1 MDTPSAT
8 FWAAPA
14 LLAAFIA
21 ALGFIGKTAADLILR
36 YRETAR
42 ERRSRLIELYTLIR
56 AGDAAFKVQRDLRIR
71 LANQLRQRLPETAQ
85 LPRGFDRLFTSTY
98 SNMNDEE
105 RQLHLLIRTMTVHTF
120 RPLNQSLLEWL
131 RSDRYF
137 RAIAPSHRRLGK
149 LALFLAQ
156 LEAHLII
163 WNAKYEVWI
172 PDHPERAI
180 VFLADEEKHGVQFPK
195 KGATILAKALGHPL
209 PPEEALINR
218 EQAIEVQ
225 HESQPQRSS

>member
-1 MDTPSAT
+1 MDTSAS

-14 LLAAFIA
+14 LLAALIA
-21 ALGFIGKTAADLILR
+21 ALGFIGKTVADLILR

-56 AGDAAFKVQRDLRIR
+56 AGDAAFRVQRDLRIR
-71 LANQLRQRLPETAQ
+71 LAKQLRQRLPETAQ
-85 LPRGFDRLFTSTY
+85 LPPGFERLFAATY
-98 SNMNDEE
+98 SDMNDEE
-105 RQLHLLIRTMTVHTF
+105 RQLHSLIRTMTVHTF

-137 RAIAPSHRRLGK
+137 RAVPPSHRRLGN

-163 WNAKYEVWI
+163 WVAKYEVWMI
-172 PDHPERAI
+172 PDHPEHAV

-195 KGATILAKALGHPL
+195 GGATILAKALGHPP
-209 PPEEALINR
+209 PPEEALMYR
-218 EQAIEVQ
+218 EQTGEVQ
-225 HESQPQRSS
+225 HESQPEYSS

>member
-1 MDTPSAT
+1 MDTPST
-8 FWAAPA
+8 SFWAAPA

-36 YRETAR
+36 FRETAS
-42 ERRSRLIELYTLIR
+42 ERRSRLIELYALIR
-56 AGDAAFKVQRDLRIR
+56 AGDAAFKVQRDLRVR

-85 LPRGFDRLFTSTY
+85 LPRGFDRLFSATY

-105 RQLHLLIRTMTVHTF
+105 RQLHSLIRTMTIHTF
-120 RPLNQSLLEWL
+120 RPLNESLLEWL

-137 RAIAPSHRRLGK
+137 RAIAPSHRRLGN

-163 WNAKYEVWI
+163 WAAKYEVWI
-172 PDHPERAI
+172 PDHPEHAV
-180 VFLADEEKHGVQFPK
+180 VFLADEEKHGVRFPK
-195 KGATILAKALGHPL
+195 NGATILAKALGHPP
-209 PPEEALINR
+209 PPEERLMYG
-218 EQAIEVQ
+218 EQAVEVQ
-225 HESQPQRSS
+225 HESQPQYSS

>member
-1 MDTPSAT
+1 MDTSAT

-21 ALGFIGKTAADLILR
+21 ALGFIGKTIADLILR
-36 YRETAR
+36 FSETAR

-56 AGDAAFKVQRDLRIR
+56 AGDAAFRVQRDLRIR
-71 LANQLRQRLPETAQ
+71 LAEQLRQRLPETAR
-85 LPRGFDRLFTSTY
+85 LPPGFDRLFATTY
-98 SNMNDEE
+98 SKMNDEE

-137 RAIAPSHRRLGK
+137 RAVPPSHRRLGN

-163 WNAKYEVWI
+163 WVAKYEIWI
-172 PDHPERAI
+172 PDHPEHAV

-195 KGATILAKALGHPL
+195 GRATILAKALGHP
-209 PPEEALINR
+209 PPPKEALTNR
-218 EQAIEVQ
+218 ERAAEVQ
-225 HESQPQRSS
+225 HESQPQYSS